1 MYSTLN
7 FFITATVNLLRI
19 SENNAKDMN
28 IVPSYVNTC
37 VEMLENDLHRKCTFD
52 FIPKWPTT
60 FNFSNIISL
69 VFVMEQNIWC
79 KIKSSNSIL
88 DVKLLISINSYY
100 N

>member
-52 FIPKWPTT
+52 FIPKRPTP
-60 FNFSNIISL
+60 FQIFKHHWSGICDGAKHM
-69 VFVMEQNIWC
+69 VQN
-79 KIKSSNSIL
+79 
-88 DVKLLISINSYY
+88 
-100 N
+100 